1 MQYKSKNHH
10 YVSQFYL
17 KRFACNDEET
27 HVNAMTKKGKL
38 IDIPNVISDISSEK
52 NYNSPLQ
59 ESEQSRL
66 EGEYASILKELLNTP
81 NLEYSDLFNDV
92 IEFVCFMLAN
102 NIDTRKRL
110 SDKLGEMEVQIKEFP
125 TDHKVTIDTGHK
137 ARFDLSMAFA
147 DAVFEEIKSWKFT
160 LSQTNGYK
168 VFITSDNP
176 VSVFKPEN
184 ILIPVKSNITWK
196 DPMIRD
202 IVDKNISI
210 SDKRMPM
217 KMRVSILLDYVSFQQ
232 DVIMV
237 FPITPNLCLM
247 GFSDSE
253 RHKRYIERPEQSNNN
268 VISFINLITLGF
280 SNKVVYSH
288 SKEMLK
294 IARKDLPSFIAYCK
308 THRHNP
314 SFDIAL
320 FSGGH

>member
-17 KRFACNDEET
+17 KYFACNDEET
-27 HVNAMTKKGKL
+27 LVNAMTKKGRL
-38 IDIPNVISDISSEK
+38 IDIPNVISDISSEN

-59 ESEQSRL
+59 EPEQSKL
-66 EGEYASILKELLNTP
+66 EREYAPILKEFLNTP
-81 NLEYSDLFNDV
+81 NPEDSDLSIDV
-92 IEFVCFMLAN
+92 IEFVCFMWAN

-110 SDKLGEMEVQIKEFP
+110 SDKLGEAEGQIEDFP
-125 TDHKVTIDTGHK
+125 GDHTVTIDRGHR

-147 DAVFEEIKSWKFT
+147 DAIFEEIISWKFT
-160 LSQTNGYK
+160 LSQTNGDK

-176 VSVFKPEN
+176 VSVFNPEN
-184 ILIPVKSNITWK
+184 ILIPVKGNITWINPRIK
-196 DPMIRD
+196 DIG
-202 IVDKNISI
+202 DKSIPI
-210 SDKRMPM
+210 SDKIMHRN
-217 KMRVSILLDYVSFQQ
+217 MRASITLDNVSFEQ

-237 FPITPNLCLM
+237 FPITPNFCLM

-268 VISFINLITLGF
+268 VISFINLITLGC

-294 IARKDLPSFIAYCK
+294 IARNDLSSFMAYCK
-308 THRHNP
+308 THRRNL

-320 FSGGH
+320 LQ